1 MLENILIKN
10 FVSHL
15 QSKFK
20 SQLVNLNLEL
30 KSDDYGEYILLRFI
44 RIKKSQQKKG
54 YGSVILH
61 EIVRFADD
69 HNVRIKLSP
78 VDVYGITLD
87 KLYEFYGKQG
97 FFLIKNNKEKNMI
110 YCPKNCN
117 LIAANAV

>member
-1 MLENILIKN
+1 MLMLDNFLIKN

-20 SQLVNLNLEL
+20 PQIQNLNLEL

-44 RIKKSQQKKG
+44 QIKKSQQKKG
-54 YGSVILH
+54 YGAVIVH
-61 EIVRFADD
+61 EIVQFADD

-78 VDVYGITLD
+78 VDVYGISLD

-97 FFLIKNNKEKNMI
+97 FFLIKNHKEKDMI
-110 YCPKNCN
+110 YCPKNVT
-117 LIAANAV
+117 LI